1 MIREPHYSVEV
12 EIILNGLE
20 QGSDIRLLNAVCS
33 AIDLICDKGDSAE
46 ARSEMLITKARKHIW
61 KTPVKDSRYDW
72 CVLWEPRED
81 VAIIHFIGEL

>member
-1 MIREPHYSVEV
+1 MIREPHYSVDV
-12 EIILNGLE
+12 EKILNGLG
-20 QGSDIRLLNAVCS
+20 QGSDTRLLNAVCD

-46 ARSEMLITKARKHIW
+46 ARSEMLITRARTHIW
-61 KTPVKDSRYDW
+61 KTPVKDRRYDW